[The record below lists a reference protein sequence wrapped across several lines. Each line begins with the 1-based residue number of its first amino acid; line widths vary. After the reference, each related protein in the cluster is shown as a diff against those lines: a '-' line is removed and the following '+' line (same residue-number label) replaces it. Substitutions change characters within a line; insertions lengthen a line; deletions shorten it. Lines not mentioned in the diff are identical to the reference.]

1 MAGQILAFPRRDR
14 PEEPAAEGLELLL
27 AGPEAER
34 PATLLFLHG
43 AAAAAWVWA
52 EHAMPAFAAAGW
64 RSVALSFRGHGR
76 SSGRALLHSLG
87 LLDYLSDAR
96 AAIAAIEGP
105 VVLVGHSLGALVAQ
119 MLLGD
124 PRIAAI
130 VMLAPVPA
138 EGLAAVNVRL
148 ALTDPFLWQEVARM
162 PWLAAGLAPPE
173 RLRHALFSA
182 RLPDERALALMA
194 RMQPESLRALAE
206 AQWPRPVASARL
218 VGTPALVLGA
228 AKDPLVPEDTVLRT
242 AWFHGADRAML
253 DHIGHAMMLDAGW
266 EQPVAL
272 ALAWLEGLCLGR

>member
-1 MAGQILAFPRRDR
+1 MVGQVLAFPRRTQT
-14 PEEPAAEGLELLL
+14 EPAVAEGLELLL
-27 AGPEAER
+27 AGPEGAR

-43 AAAAAWVWA
+43 ASVGAWVWA
-52 EHAMPAFAAAGW
+52 EHAMPAFARAGW
-64 RSVALSFRGHGR
+64 RCGAVSFRGHGQ
-76 SSGRALLHSLG
+76 SSGRSALHGWG
-87 LLDYLSDAR
+87 LLDYVTDAR

-124 PRIAAI
+124 PRVAAI

-148 ALTDPFLWQEVARM
+148 PLTDPFLWKEVARM
-162 PWLAAGLAPPE
+162 PWLAGGLAPPE

>member
-1 MAGQILAFPRRDR
+1 VAGQVVAFPHRDR
-14 PEEPAAEGLELLL
+14 PQPEAAEGLELLV
-27 AGPEAER
+27 AGPKDER
-34 PATLLFLHG
+34 PANLLFLHG
-43 AAAAAWVWA
+43 ASVGAWVWA
-52 EHAMPAFAAAGW
+52 EHAMPAFARAGW
-64 RSVALSFRGHGR
+64 RCGAVSFRGHGQ
-76 SSGRALLHSLG
+76 SSGRSALHGWG
-87 LLDYLSDAR
+87 LLDYVTDAR
-96 AAIAAIEGP
+96 AALAALGGP
-105 VVLVGHSLGALVAQ
+105 VVVIAHSLGALVAQ
-119 MLLGD
+119 LLLGD
-124 PRIAAI
+124 PRIRAL
-130 VMLAPVPA
+130 VMFAPVSA
-138 EGLAAVNVRL
+138 EGLAPASLRL
-148 ALTDPFLWQEVARM
+148 ALTDPFLWKEVARM
-162 PWLAAGLAPPE
+162 SWLAGGLAPPE